1 MKLNELGARRPT
13 EQIAKVFESQHGTR
27 LDFDRIGTQQAKKM
41 LNKVRALVREHR
53 ASPSFHYSERNP
65 DYMKLV
71 MMEQALTAKLAEQM
85 PAATTAGA
93 VAPGAAVDPK
103 KTAGLQAAQVQQHKK
118 QIQDMIRQKQKEI
131 SDLQRQMN
139 MPTMAESRRRL
150 RESEIQQAQVVLA
163 AQDMV
168 DQLQKNM
175 EQVSAMQFKDLPA
188 LTDAIK
194 NDMGTEQAAKFQADA
209 TAALT
214 QLLTAIQTAKTQ
226 METAQGVL
234 TGQAPVVPGAEPDLG
249 ADLGA
254 DAGLPGAD
262 TDTDLDADL
271 SLDANLDV
279 EDDEEAPAATLGR
292 ERR

>member
-27 LDFDRIGTQQAKKM
+27 IDFDRIGTQQAKKM

-71 MMEQALTAKLAEQM
+71 MMEQALTAKIAEQ
-85 PAATTAGA
+85 TVAGA
-93 VAPGAAVDPK
+93 VATAPAVDPK
-103 KTAGLQAAQVQQHKK
+103 KTAALQAAQVQQNKR

-131 SDLQRQMN
+131 QDLQRQMN
-139 MPTMAESRRRL
+139 MPTMAESRRKL

-168 DQLQKNM
+168 DQMQKIM

-214 QLLTAIQTAKTQ
+214 QLLTATQTAKTQ
-226 METAQGVL
+226 MEAAQGVL
-234 TGQAPVVPGAEPDLG
+234 TGQAPVVPGAEPDMG

-254 DAGLPGAD
+254 DANFPDA
-262 TDTDLDADL
+262 DTDLDADL

>member
-27 LDFDRIGTQQAKKM
+27 IDFDRIPAQQARKM
-41 LNKVRALVREHR
+41 LNKVRGLIREHR
-53 ASPSFHYSERNP
+53 AAPSFHYSERNP

-71 MMEQALTAKLAEQM
+71 MMEQALTAKIAEQ
-85 PAATTAGA
+85 TVAGA
-93 VAPGAAVDPK
+93 VAPGAAAVDPK
-103 KTAGLQAAQVQQHKK
+103 KTAALQAAQVQQNKR

-131 SDLQRQMN
+131 ADLQRQMN
-139 MPTMAESRRRL
+139 MPTMAESRRKL

-168 DQLQKNM
+168 DSMQKVL

-214 QLLTAIQTAKTQ
+214 QLLTAVQTAKTQ
-226 METAQGVL
+226 MEAAQGVL
-234 TGQAPVVPGAEPDLG
+234 TGQAPVVPGEEPG
-249 ADLGA
+249 ADLGL

-262 TDTDLDADL
+262 VDTDVDADL

-279 EDDEEAPAATLGR
+279 EDDEEAPAASLGR